1 SAKRHRLPTEV
12 VKIPTAGPLAETFE
26 RERDRMYREKLPA
39 QMMKAMT
46 HQLRLVLK
54 RK

>member
-1 SAKRHRLPTEV
+1 
-12 VKIPTAGPLAETFE
+12 
-26 RERDRMYREKLPA
+26 RMYREKLPA
-39 QMMKAMT
+39 QMMTAMA

>member
-1 SAKRHRLPTEV
+1 
-12 VKIPTAGPLAETFE
+12 
-26 RERDRMYREKLPA
+26 RMYREKLPT

>member
-1 SAKRHRLPTEV
+1 
-12 VKIPTAGPLAETFE
+12 
-26 RERDRMYREKLPA
+26 LPA

>member
-1 SAKRHRLPTEV
+1 
-12 VKIPTAGPLAETFE
+12 
-26 RERDRMYREKLPA
+26 REKLPE

>member
-1 SAKRHRLPTEV
+1 
-12 VKIPTAGPLAETFE
+12 
-26 RERDRMYREKLPA
+26 REKLPV

>member
-1 SAKRHRLPTEV
+1 
-12 VKIPTAGPLAETFE
+12 
-26 RERDRMYREKLPA
+26 REKLPA
-39 QMMKAMT
+39 QMMTAME

>member
-1 SAKRHRLPTEV
+1 
-12 VKIPTAGPLAETFE
+12 
-26 RERDRMYREKLPA
+26 EKLPA
-39 QMMKAMT
+39 QMMTAMA

>member
-1 SAKRHRLPTEV
+1 
-12 VKIPTAGPLAETFE
+12 
-26 RERDRMYREKLPA
+26 MYREKLPA

>member
-1 SAKRHRLPTEV
+1 
-12 VKIPTAGPLAETFE
+12 IPTAGPLAETFE
-26 RERDRMYREKLPA
+26 REQDRMYREKLPA
-39 QMMKAMT
+39 QMMTAMA

>member
-1 SAKRHRLPTEV
+1 
-12 VKIPTAGPLAETFE
+12 
-26 RERDRMYREKLPA
+26 EKLPA

>member
-1 SAKRHRLPTEV
+1 
-12 VKIPTAGPLAETFE
+12 
-26 RERDRMYREKLPA
+26 KLPA

>member
-1 SAKRHRLPTEV
+1 
-12 VKIPTAGPLAETFE
+12 
-26 RERDRMYREKLPA
+26 MYREKLPA
-39 QMMKAMT
+39 QMMTAMA

>member
-1 SAKRHRLPTEV
+1 
-12 VKIPTAGPLAETFE
+12 
-26 RERDRMYREKLPA
+26 YREKLPV